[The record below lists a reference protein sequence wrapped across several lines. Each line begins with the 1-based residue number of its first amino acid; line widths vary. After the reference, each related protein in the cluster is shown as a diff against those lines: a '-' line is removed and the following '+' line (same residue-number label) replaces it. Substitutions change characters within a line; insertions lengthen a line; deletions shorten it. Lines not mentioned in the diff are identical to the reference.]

1 MGSTMVLVFLLALL
15 APSVVVNAH
24 MMMTNPA
31 PRSSKTNPGAGQF
44 IDYSY
49 TAPLG
54 TFPCKGY
61 APQASVKTVQA
72 GSSLAVTVSGGA
84 THGGGHCF
92 FSLSYDG
99 QTFVTLDSIIRTCLA
114 GPAGDFSFSIPIPS
128 SAPAGKATFAWSWI
142 NAIGNREYYMN
153 CADITIENP
162 AGGGG
167 ALAGPKLFVANLPG
181 YPQIGEFP
189 NAGQDDGRALI
200 AQVPTI
206 SVTGSG
212 APAVPAPPVPP
223 VQAPVPP
230 GPVPVPVEPSTTS
243 AVVVGATST
252 TVDNIPV
259 PTPAPAVTPD
269 PALPTPPAPVPV
281 LTLAS
286 PPPIPTPPAVPDAVP
301 TFTISVPVPP
311 ERFPRPPRWP
321 RHGHKGSVEHPVPSF
336 PPMPTP
342 RRGRPS
348 TKPRNVPTSRTK
360 TVNTKCT
367 DGEFRCADHG
377 TKIGECF
384 RNQIIF
390 QAVAPGTKC
399 STKATGSAILVWA

>member
-1 MGSTMVLVFLLALL
+1 MSSFMAVAFLLALL
-15 APSVVVNAH
+15 APSVVVNGH

-31 PRSSKTNPGAGQF
+31 PRSSKTNPGPNNF

-99 QTFVTLDSIIRTCLA
+99 QTFVTLESIIRTCLA
-114 GPAGDFSFSIPIPS
+114 GPAGDFSFSVPIPS

-206 SVTGSG
+206 SVAGSG
-212 APAVPAPPVPP
+212 APAAPAPPVLP
-223 VQAPVPP
+223 VQ
-230 GPVPVPVEPSTTS
+230 VPVPVSSVPMAPSTTS
-243 AVVVGATST
+243 AAVVGAEPT
-252 TVDNIPV
+252 TVA
-259 PTPAPAVTPD
+259 TPAPVSIPAATPD
-269 PALPTPPAPVPV
+269 PALPIPPAPVPV
-281 LTLAS
+281 PTLAS
-286 PPPIPTPPAVPDAVP
+286 PPPIPTPPTVPDAVP
-301 TFTISVPVPP
+301 TFAIPVPVPP
-311 ERFPRPPRWP
+311 VRFPRPPRWP
-321 RHGHKGSVEHPVPSF
+321 RNGHKGSVDYPVPNY

-348 TKPRNVPTSRTK
+348 TKPRNVPASSSK
-360 TVNTKCT
+360 TVNTRCI
-367 DGEFRCADHG
+367 DGEFRCADRG

-384 RNQIIF
+384 RNQITF
-390 QAVAPGTKC
+390 LAVPPGTKC

>member
-1 MGSTMVLVFLLALL
+1 MALVFILALL

-31 PRSSKTNPGAGQF
+31 PRSSKTNPGPNNF
-44 IDYSY
+44 IDYTY
-49 TAPLG
+49 AAPLG
-54 TFPCKGY
+54 KFPCKGY

-99 QTFVTLDSIIRTCLA
+99 QTFVTLDSIIRT
-114 GPAGDFSFSIPIPS
+114 

-181 YPQIGEFP
+181 YPHIGEFP

-206 SVTGSG
+206 S
-212 APAVPAPPVPP
+212 
-223 VQAPVPP
+223 
-230 GPVPVPVEPSTTS
+230 TS
-243 AVVVGATST
+243 VVVVGSAPT

-259 PTPAPAVTPD
+259 PTPAPTVTPD
-269 PALPTPPAPVPV
+269 PAVPTPPASAPIP
-281 LTLAS
+281 TLAS
-286 PPPIPTPPAVPDAVP
+286 PPPIPTPPTVPDAVP
-301 TFTISVPVPP
+301 TFAIPVLPV
-311 ERFPRPPRWP
+311 RFPRPPQWP
-321 RHGHKGSVEHPVPSF
+321 HNGHKGSIEYPVPSF

-342 RRGRPS
+342 RRKRPS
-348 TKPRNVPTSRTK
+348 TKPRNVPKGSSR
-360 TVNTKCT
+360 TVNTQCT
-367 DGEFRCADHG
+367 DGEFRCADRG
-377 TKIGECF
+377 IKIGECF
-384 RNQIIF
+384 RNHIIF
-390 QAVAPGTKC
+390 QAVPPGTKW
-399 STKATGSAILVWA
+399 STKATGQRDSRLGVNAT